1 MGLLRM
7 PFWYPFCSRRA
18 ESVGADYRNGA
29 LGPFNTTIQFLEGFN
44 GKIK

>member
-1 MGLLRM
+1 M
-7 PFWYPFCSRRA
+7 PLWYPFCNRKA
-18 ESVGADYRNGA
+18 EFVRADYWNGS